1 MDLVKEL
8 MTAFEESGINKM
20 KIEMEGIKLELEKG
34 EPQII
39 QAAVPMMQAAPIQP
53 ALPQA
58 APVAQSKAE
67 KEPTGTPVKSPLVGT
82 YYDSP
87 SPEAQPFVKAGDH
100 VTKGQTLCIIE
111 AMKVMN
117 EIKAPVDGTIK
128 EILVKS
134 EDLVEYDQTLMLIE
148 EA

>member
-8 MTAFEESGINKM
+8 MTAFEDSGINKM

-34 EPQII
+34 PEIV
-39 QAAVPMMQAAPIQP
+39 QAAAPVMQAATVMETPVKTNE
-53 ALPQA
+53 
-58 APVAQSKAE
+58 VAQE
-67 KEPTGTPVKSPLVGT
+67 NVTGTPVKSPLVGT

-87 SPEAQPFVKAGDH
+87 SPEAQPFVKVGDH
-100 VTKGQTLCIIE
+100 VSKGQTLCIIE

-117 EIKAPVDGTIK
+117 EIKAPLDGTIK

-134 EDLVEYDQTLMLIE
+134 EELVEYDQTLMTLE

>member
-8 MTAFEESGINKM
+8 MTAFEDSGINKM

-34 EPQII
+34 PEIV
-39 QAAVPMMQAAPIQP
+39 QATAPVMQAAPVMETP
-53 ALPQA
+53 VKTNE
-58 APVAQSKAE
+58 VAQE
-67 KEPTGTPVKSPLVGT
+67 NVTGTPVKSPLVGT

-87 SPEAQPFVKAGDH
+87 SPEAQPFVKVGDH
-100 VTKGQTLCIIE
+100 VSKGQTLCIIE

-117 EIKAPVDGTIK
+117 EIKAPLDGTIK

-134 EDLVEYDQTLMLIE
+134 EELVEYDQTLMTLE

>member
-8 MTAFEESGINKM
+8 MTAFEDSGINKM

-34 EPQII
+34 PEIV
-39 QAAVPMMQAAPIQP
+39 QATAPVMQAATVMET
-53 ALPQA
+53 
-58 APVAQSKAE
+58 PVKTNKVTQE
-67 KEPTGTPVKSPLVGT
+67 NVTGTPVKSPLVGT

-87 SPEAQPFVKAGDH
+87 SPEAQPFVKVGDH
-100 VTKGQTLCIIE
+100 VSKGQTLCIIE

-117 EIKAPVDGTIK
+117 EIKAPLDGTIK

-134 EDLVEYDQTLMLIE
+134 EELVEYDQTLMTLE

>member
-8 MTAFEESGINKM
+8 MTAFEDSGINKM

-34 EPQII
+34 PEIV
-39 QAAVPMMQAAPIQP
+39 QATAPVMQAATVMETPVKTNE
-53 ALPQA
+53 
-58 APVAQSKAE
+58 VAQE
-67 KEPTGTPVKSPLVGT
+67 NVTGTPVKSPLVGT

-87 SPEAQPFVKAGDH
+87 SPEAQPFVKVGDH
-100 VTKGQTLCIIE
+100 VSKGQTLCIIE

-117 EIKAPVDGTIK
+117 EIKAPLDGTIK

-134 EDLVEYDQTLMLIE
+134 EELVEYDQTLMTLE